1 MGQLKLSAYENAI
14 RKPMCGNQK
23 LNSIF
28 FLKKSYIMKYVNK
41 TFKNKFQSRLS
52 SSDQIPECEIQP
64 SSVFFCSKV
73 STHSCTV

>member
-1 MGQLKLSAYENAI
+1 
-14 RKPMCGNQK
+14 
-23 LNSIF
+23 
-28 FLKKSYIMKYVNK
+28 MKYVNK

-73 STHSCTV
+73 STHSCTVWDDIEKQDTVAYRVSLTTKCIN